1 MFLVVSIYIFNT
13 LFNLNE
19 IFMKKVMLRFSIVAL
34 VIAVFAC
41 QPVENETTVASADT
55 VVAEKPTDGTFI
67 HISKGYDNPHDVV
80 MPLFL
85 ANKMAEDKDVI
96 LFFDLEGVNLLL
108 NDSEDIMY
116 EPFES
121 AQTSL
126 KSLMDKG
133 VEVMACP
140 MCLKAIGKGESDL
153 MKGVIIAEKE
163 KFFNFTD
170 GRILTLDY

>member
-1 MFLVVSIYIFNT
+1 
-13 LFNLNE
+13 
-19 IFMKKVMLRFSIVAL
+19 MKKVMLRFSIVVL

-41 QPVENETTVASADT
+41 QPVENETAAASADT
-55 VVAEKPTDGTFI
+55 VAAEKPNDGTFI

-96 LFFDLEGVNLLL
+96 LFFDLKGVNLLL
-108 NDSEDIMY
+108 NDSEDITY
-116 EPFES
+116 DPFQS
-121 AQTSL
+121 AHTSL

-133 VEVMACP
+133 VEIMACP
-140 MCLKAIGKGESDL
+140 MCLQAIGKSEADL
-153 MKGVIIAEKE
+153 MEGVIIAEKE